1 MVYLHVGTKDDVI
14 NVEEQFLDGIY
25 NPDFIDDS
33 SDSNDE
39 DGSVSLDNGN
49 QRVGVSGN
57 SKPDEPKPIKRKRND
72 SGEVLVIDIKNLFLI
87 R

>member
-14 NVEEQFLDGIY
+14 NVDEQFLDGIY

-39 DGSVSLDNGN
+39 DGSVSLDNGK
-49 QRVGVSGN
+49 QRWC
-57 SKPDEPKPIKRKRND
+57 KW
-72 SGEVLVIDIKNLFLI
+72 
-87 R
+87 